1 LEDKYVK
8 MIKFIPYELT
18 LGLRSKILRNGD
30 ALAACVFPTDQ
41 VEGAFHLAFYVDN
54 SEIATIASFFPK
66 NYKDKKELGYQLRGM
81 ATDTPYLGR
90 GFGKQLIEFAV
101 EYITKTKATYI
112 WCNARTVAVKFYEK
126 LGFETISEEFEIAGV
141 GPHYEMILNLKKI

>member
-1 LEDKYVK
+1 MV
-8 MIKFIPYELT
+8 KFIPYELT
-18 LGLRSKILRNGD
+18 LGLRSKILRNGAPLVD
-30 ALAACVFPTDQ
+30 CIFPTDQ

-54 SEIATIASFFPK
+54 NEIATIASFFPK

-81 ATDTPYLGR
+81 ATDTPYLGK
-90 GFGKQLIEFAV
+90 GFGKQLVEFAV

-112 WCNARTVAVKFYEK
+112 WCNARTAAVKFYEK
-126 LGFETISEEFEIAGV
+126 LGFEIISEEFEIAGV